1 MVRGIGTRYWEVDGA
16 GPEHPVVFVHG
27 NPTSADDWLPF
38 LESLEGKRRCL
49 APDLVG
55 WGKAERPSDF
65 SYTAESLAWFVV
77 SFIDEIG
84 VQRFD
89 VVVHDWGG
97 GAGLLAASWRAEL
110 VGRVVVMNAVPL
122 TSEYRWHW
130 IAQIW
135 RRRPLGELMLATQNR
150 IATDVILRQA
160 TPKGGSP
167 PGVAE
172 QVHRY
177 LDGGTKRAILQL
189 YRDADPEKLG
199 ELGRELYKLRCP
211 GLVIWGDK
219 DPYIDKRFGDWY
231 GQALGG
237 ETRVEHLP
245 DAGHW
250 VWLDRPDAV
259 DMAAAFLE
267 AP

>member
-1 MVRGIGTRYWEVDGA
+1 MATERRITVRGVGTRYWESNGA
-16 GPEHPVVFVHG
+16 RPEHPVVFVHG

-65 SYTAESLAWFVV
+65 PYTAEALAWFVV
-77 SFIDEIG
+77 SFIDELGIE
-84 VQRFD
+84 RFD
-89 VVVHDWGG
+89 IVIHDWG
-97 GAGLLAASWRAEL
+97 AVGLVAATWRAES
-110 VGRVVVMNAVPL
+110 VGRVVVINGVPL
-122 TSEYRWHW
+122 TTEYRWHW
-130 IAQIW
+130 IGQIW
-135 RRRPLGELMLATQNR
+135 RRRPFGELFLATQTR
-150 IATDVILRQA
+150 IATGLILRR
-160 TPKGGSP
+160 SD
-167 PGVAE
+167 VAE
-172 QVHRY
+172 HIHRY

-211 GLVIWGDK
+211 GLVLWGDR
-219 DPYIDKRFGDWY
+219 DSYIDKRFADWY

-250 VWLDRPDAV
+250 PWLDQPDAIRV
-259 DMAAAFLE
+259 AADFL
-267 AP
+267 AQA